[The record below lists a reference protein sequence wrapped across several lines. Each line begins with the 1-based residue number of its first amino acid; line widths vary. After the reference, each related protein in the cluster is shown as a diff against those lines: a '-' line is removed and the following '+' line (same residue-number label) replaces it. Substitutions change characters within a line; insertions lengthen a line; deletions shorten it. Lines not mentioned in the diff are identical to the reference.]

1 MKKLLLLLVIL
12 CSNLFGFP
20 NSLNASELPQ
30 DVLEAALIRQLRAPI
45 LSVVGTDWF
54 RDNEEI
60 LKIKQDEED
69 VDKFYVTIQVVTFQ
83 GPHNPPYMQEI
94 ITFRFAGNE
103 VKPIDYFNRV
113 IPESEWHKFKLK

>member
-12 CSNLFGFP
+12 CSIVFGFP
-20 NSLNASELPQ
+20 NSFNATELPQ
-30 DVLEAALIRQLRAPI
+30 EVMEAALFRQLRATI

-54 RDNEEI
+54 RENEKI
-60 LKIKQDEED
+60 LEIKQDEED
-69 VDKFYVTIQVVTFQ
+69 VDKFYVTVQVVTFQ

-113 IPESEWHKFKLK
+113 IPESEWHKFQLR